1 MFNYKPVSVRLRDVQ
16 KQNLQLKDE
25 VDQNRADLEFVA
37 AMADVEIPEAAE
49 DVAEEMT
56 EEGAE

>member
-1 MFNYKPVSVRLRDVQ
+1 MFNYKSVNVRLRDVQ

-49 DVAEEMT
+49 DAVEEMT

>member
-37 AMADVEIPEAAE
+37 AMADVEIPEATE
-49 DVAEEMT
+49 DAAEEMT